1 MESNQTQ
8 PNKDNEKGV
17 DVTALSQL
25 EKEVKAIKDQMSEDS
40 KYMKTKVEH
49 VTTEN
54 VTLKKSVADQSSS
67 FDKKISDLDGL
78 MRSLMRGE
86 MDEIDDKLKKFE
98 NEIGVAQTH

>member
-1 MESNQTQ
+1 
-8 PNKDNEKGV
+8 
-17 DVTALSQL
+17 
-25 EKEVKAIKDQMSEDS
+25 MSEDS
-40 KYMKTKVEH
+40 KYMKTKVDH

-54 VTLKKSVADQSSS
+54 VTLKKSVADQTVS

-98 NEIGVAQTH
+98 NEIGVAQTHQAD